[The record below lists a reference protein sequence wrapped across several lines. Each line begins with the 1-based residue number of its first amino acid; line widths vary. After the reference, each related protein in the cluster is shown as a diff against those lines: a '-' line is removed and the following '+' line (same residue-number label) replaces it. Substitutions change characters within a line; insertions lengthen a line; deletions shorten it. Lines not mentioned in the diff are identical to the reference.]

1 MGSLLSTVQGSSY
14 QHSHQLEE
22 ELCRG
27 SCCDYLHPHFTDKAL
42 RHRGSWKVAESGS
55 EPLASIR
62 SLHFL
67 TELWLWRVDWNLQDL
82 GSHGKDR
89 GKEVLRPCWWPGLGP
104 VVGLEAGKS
113 VRL

>member
-22 ELCRG
+22 ELCRR
-27 SCCDYLHPHFTDKAL
+27 SCCDYLHPHFTDNNIEAQK
-42 RHRGSWKVAESGS
+42 GSWKVVESGS

-89 GKEVLRPCWWPGLGP
+89 GKEVLRPCWWP
-104 VVGLEAGKS
+104 VVRLEAGKS